1 MTTKRRAVFLD
12 RDGTLNEN
20 LDYLTRP
27 EQMRLLPGVG
37 AALQQL
43 RAAGFA
49 CVVVTNQSVVGRGM
63 ITEAELAIIHDEMK
77 RQLREA
83 GAAVDGI
90 YAATAMTDH
99 PDRKPAPGLLLRAA
113 LELQLDL
120 ANSWMVGDSLRD
132 IQAGRAAGCKGC
144 VLVRTGHPIDE
155 ALLKDV
161 MPVPIAKDLSAAVPI
176 ILQS

>member
-1 MTTKRRAVFLD
+1 
-12 RDGTLNEN
+12 
-20 LDYLTRP
+20 
-27 EQMRLLPGVG
+27 MRLLPGVG

-63 ITEAELAIIHDEMK
+63 ITEAELAAIHDEML
-77 RQLREA
+77 RQMR
-83 GAAVDGI
+83 GADAWVDGI
-90 YAATAMTDH
+90 YAATAMTEH

-144 VLVRTGHPIDE
+144 VLVRTGHAIDE
-155 ALLKDV
+155 AALAEV
-161 MPVPIAKDLSAAVPI
+161 MPLHIAKDLQAATTF